1 MQPKQMRVDGG
12 EFAYLDQGSGPP
24 VVLVH
29 GSLGDFRTWWGQ
41 IGPLSTRYHVIAYSR
56 RYHYPNEWV
65 GDGSDYSAALHADDL
80 SALIRSLRLGRVH
93 VVAASFGAY
102 TALVFAVRHPEL
114 VRTLVLGEPPLLPW
128 LRWSPEGRRLLDTF
142 LAEVWEPAKRAFRR
156 WDLAEGVKLFVDGVL
171 GPGAF
176 DRLSSTARQMLLDN
190 AREMQ
195 AEAMAAEY
203 FTPLSCEDVG
213 LITAPV
219 LLLTGERSPKLFHKI
234 TDELERCVAHVE
246 RAVIKGASHGMHGD
260 NPQVY
265 TQAVLAF
272 LVDSQSRATAQ
283 GARHPEGGPRILEAE
298 VSEDG
303 TDKAT

>member
-1 MQPKQMRVDGG
+1 MQPKQMRVNGV
-12 EFAYLDQGSGPP
+12 EFAYLDQGTGAP

-41 IGPLSTRYHVIAYSR
+41 IGPLSTRYRVIAYSR

-128 LRWSPEGRRLLDTF
+128 LRWSPEGQRLLETF
-142 LAEVWEPAKRAFRR
+142 LADAWEPAKRAFQRG
-156 WDLAEGVKLFVDGVL
+156 DLAEGVKTFVDGVG
-171 GPGAF
+171 GPGTF
-176 DRLSSTARQMLLDN
+176 DRSSPTARQMLLDN

-203 FTPLSCEDVG
+203 FTPLSCEDVRR
-213 LITAPV
+213 ITAPV
-219 LLLTGERSPKLFHKI
+219 LLLTGELSPKLFHKI
-234 TDELERCVAHVE
+234 TDELERCVPHAE
-246 RAVIKGASHGMHGD
+246 RAVIEGASHGMHGG
-260 NPQVY
+260 NPKAY
-265 TQAVLAF
+265 TQTVLAF
-272 LVDSQSRATAQ
+272 LGRQSEQ
-283 GARHPEGGPRILEAE
+283 GG
-298 VSEDG
+298 VSED
-303 TDKAT
+303 ASP

>member
-1 MQPKQMRVDGG
+1 MQPKQMRVNGV
-12 EFAYLDQGSGPP
+12 EFAYLDQGTGAP

-41 IGPLSTRYHVIAYSR
+41 IGPLSTRYRVIAYSR

-128 LRWSPEGRRLLDTF
+128 LRWSPEGQRLLETF
-142 LAEVWEPAKRAFRR
+142 LADAWEPAKRAFQRG
-156 WDLAEGVKLFVDGVL
+156 DLAEGVKTFVDGVGGL
-171 GPGAF
+171 GAF

-203 FTPLSCEDVG
+203 FTPLSCEDVRR
-213 LITAPV
+213 ITAPV
-219 LLLTGERSPKLFHKI
+219 LLLTGELSPKLFHKI
-234 TDELERCVAHVE
+234 TDELERCVPHAE
-246 RAVIKGASHGMHGD
+246 RAVIEGASHGMHGG
-260 NPQVY
+260 NPKAY
-265 TQAVLAF
+265 TQTVLAF
-272 LVDSQSRATAQ
+272 LGRQSEQ
-283 GARHPEGGPRILEAE
+283 GG
-298 VSEDG
+298 VSED
-303 TDKAT
+303 ASP